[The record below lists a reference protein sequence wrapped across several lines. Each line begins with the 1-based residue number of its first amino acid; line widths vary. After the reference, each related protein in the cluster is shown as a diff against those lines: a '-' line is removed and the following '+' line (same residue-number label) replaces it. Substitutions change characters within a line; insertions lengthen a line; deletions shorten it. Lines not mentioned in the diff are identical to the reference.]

1 MKEREKAHEA
11 AVKGLEEDIEKIKA
25 ERADLRNEMD
35 RVRKEIDLCLA
46 HNARLCV
53 IAQELVEKY
62 KEKGVVEALMNQE
75 PLTQIEKVELERFLQ
90 EYEQKIRENNMEPQK
105 TGIAPI
111 EGKNGI
117 TE

>member
-1 MKEREKAHEA
+1 
-11 AVKGLEEDIEKIKA
+11 
-25 ERADLRNEMD
+25 
-35 RVRKEIDLCLA
+35 
-46 HNARLCV
+46 
-53 IAQELVEKY
+53 
-62 KEKGVVEALMNQE
+62 
-75 PLTQIEKVELERFLQ
+75 LERFLQ